1 MSFDVSIL
9 AKNLKKYRV
18 AKSITQ
24 QALADKLGV
33 SPQSVSKWECGQSLP
48 ELDKLCALG
57 EILGVSL
64 EMLLHNHPVYGRVL
78 VGVDGGS
85 TKTEFVLFRENG
97 NLLKRTVLPGAN
109 PNLHGLENSLAIFQQ
124 GLDSLL
130 ETGMELSGLYIGCAG
145 FLSGG
150 YGEKARKTL
159 QKTYP
164 KARIGCGSD
173 VMNIIACSS
182 DSRRC
187 IAAICGTG
195 SVIYANA
202 GRELH
207 RLGGA
212 SYLLD
217 KQGSGFDIGRD
228 VLRTALLER
237 DGVGEKS
244 LITPMVEE
252 KLGSTVWDAIHKIYK
267 EGPAYIASFAPIA
280 FAAYDMGDRAAE
292 RILREHSGYLAEMIQ
307 AAAKMHDC
315 GRTVVLSGSIFA
327 KAPVFLQL
335 LKEQVS
341 MDLSFEVPSA
351 PPVYGACALACEL
364 CGLDGSVLQENF
376 AAQYRELESSSS

>member
-1 MSFDVSIL
+1 MPFDGNVL
-9 AKNLKKYRV
+9 AKNLKKHRL
-18 AKSITQ
+18 AKNITQ
-24 QALADKLGV
+24 QALAEQLGV
-33 SPQSVSKWECGQSLP
+33 SPQSVSKWECAQAVP
-48 ELDKLCALG
+48 EVDKLCALG
-57 EILGVSL
+57 EILEVSL
-64 EMLLHNHPVYGRVL
+64 EMLLKNHPTYGRVL

-85 TKTEFVLFRENG
+85 TKTEFILFREDG
-97 NLLKRTVLPGAN
+97 TLLKRTVLPGAN
-109 PNLHGLENSLAIFQQ
+109 PNLHGLESSLSIFQQ

-130 ETGMELSGLYIGCAG
+130 ETGMELAGLYIGCAG

-150 YGEKARKTL
+150 YGEKARQTL
-159 QKTYP
+159 QKKYP
-164 KARIGCGSD
+164 RAQIGCSSD

-182 DSRRC
+182 SSRRC

-202 GRELH
+202 NREIH

-252 KLGSTVWDAIHKIYK
+252 KLDSTVWDAIHRIYQ

-280 FAAYDMGDRAAE
+280 FAAYDMGDKAAE
-292 RILREHSGYLAEMIQ
+292 KILREHSGYLADMIQ
-307 AAAKMHDC
+307 AAAKMYDC
-315 GRTVVLSGSIFA
+315 GKTVVLSGSIFA
-327 KAPVFLQL
+327 KAPAFLRMLQ
-335 LKEQVS
+335 EGIT
-341 MDLSFEVPSA
+341 MDLQIEVPVV

-364 CGLDGSVLQENF
+364 CGMAMPPAEEF
-376 AAQYRELESSSS
+376 ARQYEEVSLC

>member
-1 MSFDVSIL
+1 MSFDANIL

-24 QALADKLGV
+24 QALAERLGV
-33 SPQSVSKWECGQSLP
+33 SPQSVSKWECGQAVP
-48 ELDKLCALG
+48 ELAKLCDLA
-57 EILGVSL
+57 EILDVAL
-64 EMLLHNHPVYGRVL
+64 EMLLKTHPAYGRVL

-85 TKTEFVLFRENG
+85 TKTEFILFREDG
-97 NLLKRTVLPGAN
+97 TLLKRTVLPGSN
-109 PNLHGLENSLAIFQQ
+109 PNLHGLENSLSIFQQ

-130 ETGMELSGLYIGCAG
+130 ETGMELAGLYIGCAG

-150 YGEKARKTL
+150 YGEKARQTL
-159 QKTYP
+159 QKKYP
-164 KARIGCGSD
+164 RARIGCSSD
-173 VMNIIACSS
+173 VMNIIACGSN
-182 DSRRC
+182 SRRC

-202 GRELH
+202 NRDIH

-252 KLGSTVWDAIHKIYK
+252 KLGSTVWDSIHEIYK
-267 EGPAYIASFAPIA
+267 EGPAYIASFAPIV
-280 FAAYDMGDRAAE
+280 FVAYEQGDKVARK
-292 RILREHSGYLAEMIQ
+292 ILKEHAGYLADMIQ
-307 AAAKMHDC
+307 AAAKMYDC
-315 GRTVVLSGSIFA
+315 GKTVVLSGSIFS
-327 KAPVFLQL
+327 KAPVFLRL
-335 LKEQVS
+335 LKEQVT
-341 MDLSFEVPSA
+341 MDLSFEVPA
-351 PPVYGACALACEL
+351 VPPVYGACALAGEL
-364 CGLDGSVLQENF
+364 CGMEF
-376 AAQYRELESSSS
+376 IPAEEFERQYAEVTLC

>member
-1 MSFDVSIL
+1 MAFDANTL
-9 AKNLKKYRV
+9 AKNLKKYRLG
-18 AKSITQ
+18 KNITQ
-24 QALADKLGV
+24 QALAEQLGV
-33 SPQSVSKWECGQSLP
+33 SPQSVSKWECAQAVP

-57 EILGVSL
+57 ELLEVSL
-64 EMLLHNHPVYGRVL
+64 EMLLKNHPVYGRVL

-85 TKTEFVLFRENG
+85 TKTEFILFREDG
-97 NLLKRTVLPGAN
+97 TLLKRTVLPGAN
-109 PNLHGLENSLAIFQQ
+109 PNLHGLENSLSIFQQ

-130 ETGMELSGLYIGCAG
+130 ETGMELAGLYIGCAG

-150 YGEKARKTL
+150 YGEKARQTL

-164 KARIGCGSD
+164 KARIGCSSD
-173 VMNIIACSS
+173 VMNIIACGS

-202 GRELH
+202 GRQIH

-228 VLRTALLER
+228 ALRTALLER

-252 KLGSTVWDAIHKIYK
+252 KLGSTVWDGIHEIYK
-267 EGPAYIASFAPIA
+267 EGPAYIASFAPIV
-280 FAAYDMGDRAAE
+280 FTAYDMGDRVAE
-292 RILREHSGYLAEMIQ
+292 KILREHAAYLADMIQ
-307 AAAKMHDC
+307 AAAKMYDC
-315 GRTVVLSGSIFA
+315 GKAVVLSGSIFA
-327 KAPVFLQL
+327 KAPVFLRM
-335 LKEQVS
+335 LKEQVTIN
-341 MDLSFEVPSA
+341 LQFEVPSV

-364 CGLDGSVLQENF
+364 CGI
-376 AAQYRELESSSS
+376 AATPAEEFERQYAQL

>member
-1 MSFDVSIL
+1 MPFDGNVL
-9 AKNLKKYRV
+9 AKNLKKYRM
-18 AKSITQ
+18 AKNITQ
-24 QALADKLGV
+24 QALAEHLGV
-33 SPQSVSKWECGQSLP
+33 SPQSVSKWECAQAVP
-48 ELDKLCALG
+48 EIGKLCALT
-57 EILGVSL
+57 ELLDVPL
-64 EMLLHNHPVYGRVL
+64 EMLLYSHPAYGRVL

-85 TKTEFVLFRENG
+85 TKTEFVLFREDG
-97 NLLKRTVLPGAN
+97 TLLKRTVLPGSN
-109 PNLHGLENSLAIFQQ
+109 PNLHGLENSLSIFQQ
-124 GLDSLL
+124 GLDNLL
-130 ETGMELSGLYIGCAG
+130 ETGMELAGLYIGCAG

-150 YGEKARKTL
+150 YGEKACKTL
-159 QKTYP
+159 QKKYP
-164 KARIGCGSD
+164 RAQIGCSSD
-173 VMNIIACSS
+173 VMNIIACGS

-202 GRELH
+202 NRDIH

-252 KLGSTVWDAIHKIYK
+252 KLGSTVWDAIHEIYK
-267 EGPAYIASFAPIA
+267 EGPAYIASFAPIV
-280 FAAYDMGDRAAE
+280 FAAYDMGDKAAE
-292 RILREHSGYLAEMIQ
+292 KILREHAGYLADMIQ
-307 AAAKMHDC
+307 AAAKMYDC

-335 LKEQVS
+335 LKEQVT
-341 MDLSFEVPSA
+341 MELRFEVPSA
-351 PPVYGACALACEL
+351 PPVYGACVLACEL
-364 CGLDGSVLQENF
+364 CGMEMPPAEEFGK
-376 AAQYRELESSSS
+376 QYSQL